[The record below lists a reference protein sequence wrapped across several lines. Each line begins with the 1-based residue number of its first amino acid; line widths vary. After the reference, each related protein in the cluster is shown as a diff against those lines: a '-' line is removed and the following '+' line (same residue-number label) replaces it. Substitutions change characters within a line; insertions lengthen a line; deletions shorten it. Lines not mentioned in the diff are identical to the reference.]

1 MDNRLAQQL
10 DFIMEIDKLK
20 GIYRQTYLLDTSRK
34 ENDAEHSWHLAVMA
48 LLLAEY
54 AREELDLL
62 KVLKMVILHDL
73 VEIDAGDSF
82 CYDDAAICDKAEREE
97 EAAARLFAL
106 LPPDQ
111 ERELRGLW
119 DEFEERSTPEAR
131 FAASLDRLQPLM
143 HNYHTRGK
151 SWLEHGVTRDKVI
164 KRNNYIQ
171 EGSPRLWKYAE
182 ELIETAVE
190 KGYLQGEA
198 AEAEAAG
205 KETAEETGKAAAAG
219 TDE

>member
-1 MDNRLAQQL
+1 MDSRLKQQL

-20 GIYRQTYLLDTSRK
+20 GIYRQTYLLDASRK
-34 ENDAEHSWHLAVMA
+34 ENDAEHSWHLAAMA

-54 AREELDLL
+54 APEKLDLL

-97 EAAARLFAL
+97 AAAARLFAL
-106 LPPDQ
+106 LPSDQ
-111 ERELRGLW
+111 EEEFRGFW
-119 DEFEERSTPEAR
+119 QEFEKRSSPEAR

-151 SWLEHGVTRDKVI
+151 SWQEHGVTKDKVI
-164 KRNNYIQ
+164 QRNSYIR
-171 EGSPRLWKYAE
+171 EGSPKLWEYGE
-182 ELIETAVE
+182 SLIDKAVDR
-190 KGYLQGEA
+190 GYLQRRDETGEK
-198 AEAEAAG
+198 AG
-205 KETAEETGKAAAAG
+205 K
-219 TDE
+219 